1 LARVVVTGAA
11 GFVGGAIAHALRGRG
26 DEVVAL
32 DVARGPGVLT
42 ADVSRQGDWEKE
54 LVGADLVIHAAAVGM
69 GGVGELPPIRG
80 GRPVG
85 TARIL
90 SARMRQVLLGG
101 TAAVLD
107 AAARAEVGRVV
118 HLSCVSAL
126 GPDIADDVD
135 ETAPVGL
142 TGDPRA
148 DTLAAAEQ
156 AVSAATASGLPATVL
171 RLGDAYGPRAGRWT
185 VWPVLL
191 LRSGRFV
198 LLDGG
203 TGWLD
208 PVHIDDVVAAV
219 ISAASSPRAVGEIL
233 HVTGPESC
241 TVSEFVGFYSRMLDL
256 PTPRSMPARMYC
268 ALDEAATAVGRL
280 RGRVESRHVTRQDA
294 VTRQDTAAGS
304 AGDARGS
311 ASITGG
317 GRGDLQGTRPEAGR
331 AGESSVPSAGS
342 AALGIVRGLSARL
355 VAGVDPRGRIDLGPL
370 TVADVTRSGR
380 CSGERITA
388 LTGWRPHV
396 DLADGMGRTEAW
408 LRDRGLLGVRE
419 PSRRG

>member
-1 LARVVVTGAA
+1 MARVVVTGAA

-32 DVARGPGVLT
+32 DVARGPGVRT
-42 ADVSRQGDWEKE
+42 ADVSRPGDWEKE
-54 LVGADLVIHAAAVGM
+54 FAGADLVVHAAAAGM

-80 GRPVG
+80 GRPLG
-85 TARIL
+85 SARIPL
-90 SARMRQVLLGG
+90 ARMRQVLLGG
-101 TAAVLD
+101 TATVLD
-107 AAARAEVGRVV
+107 AAARAEVRRVV

-126 GPDIADDVD
+126 GPDIADGID

-156 AVSAATASGLPATVL
+156 SVSAATASGLSATVL

-203 TGWLD
+203 TGWLN

-219 ISAASSPRAVGEIL
+219 ISAADSPRAAGEIL
-233 HVTGPESC
+233 HVTGPGPC
-241 TVSEFVGFYSRMLDL
+241 TVAEFVGYYSRMLDL
-256 PTPRSMPARMYC
+256 PAPRSVPARMYG
-268 ALDEAATAVGRL
+268 ALDEATVAVGRL
-280 RGRVESRHVTRQDA
+280 RGRVESHRVPRP
-294 VTRQDTAAGS
+294 GS
-304 AGDARGS
+304 AA
-311 ASITGG
+311 A
-317 GRGDLQGTRPEAGR
+317 LAEAGR
-331 AGESSVPSAGS
+331 GSQPAGVAGEPTGDAGGGQASVPSAGS
-342 AALGIVRGLSARL
+342 AALGIVRGLGARL
-355 VAGVDPRGRIDLGPL
+355 VAGVDPRGRMDLGPL
-370 TVADVTRSGR
+370 SVADVTRTGR

-388 LTGWRPHV
+388 LTGWGPRV
-396 DLADGMGRTEAW
+396 ELADGMSRTEAW